1 MFNGVV
7 DLKNTKLKY
16 QVSLFGDYSEIK
28 PTEETLKKCL
38 EKFFFL
44 GFIPGSSVQELD
56 QQTGRMEP
64 RLTLQS
70 MRNGIA
76 VNFLNGR
83 IDVMA
88 IPLPGSPAAALDFT
102 AFIESAT
109 AAVKCS
115 IETLGISFGR
125 LGIVSETFV
134 GEFSKEH
141 LVSIRDKFIVR
152 DSVIFPEMEM
162 TEWQSRSVLKETVGR
177 LNNHAINTTYNV
189 AQVHIQMGDANGVK
203 EFDTIHLTVDINTP
217 GDQVV
222 PGTLDFFANFVEYS
236 LRREKEVQI
245 KIGALLNEI
254 Q

>member
-1 MFNGVV
+1 MFNGVA

-16 QVSLFGDYSEIK
+16 QVSLFGDYSGIK

-44 GFIPGSSVQELD
+44 GFIPGSSVQEMD

-70 MRNGIA
+70 MRNGIS

-83 IDVMA
+83 IDVLA

-102 AFIESAT
+102 SFIESAT
-109 AAVKCS
+109 AMVKCS

-134 GEFSKEH
+134 GEFSKES
-141 LVSIRDKFIVR
+141 LASIRDKFVVR
-152 DSVIFPEMEM
+152 ESVVFPELEM
-162 TEWQSRSVLKETVGR
+162 TEWQSRTVLNQAVGEP
-177 LNNHAINTTYNV
+177 LNHAVNTTYSV
-189 AQVHIQMGDANGVK
+189 AQAHVQIGDPNGVK

-217 GDQVV
+217 GDRVV
-222 PGTLDFFANFVEYS
+222 QGNLDFFTHFVDYA
-236 LRREKEVQI
+236 LRQEKEVQI
-245 KIGALLNEI
+245 KIGAMLNEI
-254 Q
+254 K